1 MNRTELIGHLQSKYA
16 MTAEEVEKIEDDGEK
31 LIKTAFDFAGFKPDV
46 DIRELVD
53 GAFGGNL
60 SNRDYL
66 EEGSSAVRISVDG
79 VVENI
84 APINGSDFSLEE
96 MYKLIGQD
104 VIELVYLPNDKLFV
118 VDEEG
123 VYRVPLKINWLAT
136 RILSEQLLARKQHP
150 TFIFGDVLLVN
161 SKQVK

>member
-1 MNRTELIGHLQSKYA
+1 MNRTELIGHLQSKCA
-16 MTAEEVEKIEDDGEK
+16 MTAEEVEKIENDGEK
-31 LIKTAFDFAGFKPDV
+31 LIKAAFDFAGFKPDV

-66 EEGSSAVRISVDG
+66 EEGSSAVRIRVDG

-84 APINGSDFSLEE
+84 TPMNGSDFSIEE

-104 VIELVYLPNDKLFV
+104 IIDFVYLPNDKLFI
-118 VDEEG
+118 VDDEG
-123 VYRVPLKINWLAT
+123 FYRVPLNINWIAT
-136 RILSEQLLARKQHP
+136 RILSELYLMQNQRPA
-150 TFIFGDVLLVN
+150 FIFGDVLLVN
-161 SKQVK
+161 SNQVK

>member
-1 MNRTELIGHLQSKYA
+1 MNRTELIGYLQSKYA
-16 MTAEEVEKIEDDGEK
+16 MTAEEVEKIENDGEK
-31 LIKTAFDFAGFKPDV
+31 LIKAAFDFAGFKPDV

-66 EEGSSAVRISVDG
+66 EEGSSAVRIRVDG

-84 APINGSDFSLEE
+84 TPMNGSDFSIEE

-104 VIELVYLPNDKLFV
+104 IIDFVYLPNDKLFI
-118 VDEEG
+118 VDDEG
-123 VYRVPLKINWLAT
+123 FYRVPLNINWIAT
-136 RILSEQLLARKQHP
+136 RILSELYLMQNQRPA
-150 TFIFGDVLLVN
+150 FIFGDVLLVN
-161 SKQVK
+161 SNQVK

>member
-16 MTAEEVEKIEDDGEK
+16 MTAEEVEKIKDDGEK
-31 LIKTAFDFAGFKPDV
+31 LIKTAFDFASFKPDV

-79 VVENI
+79 VVEI
-84 APINGSDFSLEE
+84 
-96 MYKLIGQD
+96 
-104 VIELVYLPNDKLFV
+104 
-118 VDEEG
+118 
-123 VYRVPLKINWLAT
+123 
-136 RILSEQLLARKQHP
+136 
-150 TFIFGDVLLVN
+150 
-161 SKQVK
+161 

>member
-1 MNRTELIGHLQSKYA
+1 MNRTELIGHLQSKCA
-16 MTAEEVEKIEDDGEK
+16 MTAEEVEKIENDGEK
-31 LIKTAFDFAGFKPDV
+31 LIKAAFDFAGFKPDV

-66 EEGSSAVRISVDG
+66 EEGSSAVRIRVDG

-84 APINGSDFSLEE
+84 TPMNGSDFSLEE

-104 VIELVYLPNDKLFV
+104 IIDFVYLPNDKLFI
-118 VDEEG
+118 VDDEG
-123 VYRVPLKINWLAT
+123 FYRVPLNINWIAT
-136 RILSEQLLARKQHP
+136 RILSELYLMANQRP

-161 SKQVK
+161 SNQVK

>member
-1 MNRTELIGHLQSKYA
+1 MNRTELIGYLQSKYA
-16 MTAEEVEKIEDDGEK
+16 MTAEEVEKIENDGEK
-31 LIKTAFDFAGFKPDV
+31 LIKAAFDFAGFKPDV

-66 EEGSSAVRISVDG
+66 EEGSSAVRIRVDG

-84 APINGSDFSLEE
+84 TPMNGSDFSLEE

-104 VIELVYLPNDKLFV
+104 IIDFVYLPNDKLFV
-118 VDEEG
+118 VDDEG
-123 VYRVPLKINWLAT
+123 FYRVPLNINWIAT
-136 RILSEQLLARKQHP
+136 RILSELYLMVNQRPA
-150 TFIFGDVLLVN
+150 FIFGDVLLVN

>member
-16 MTAEEVEKIEDDGEK
+16 MTAEEVEKIKDDGEK

-66 EEGSSAVRISVDG
+66 EKGSSAVRISVDG

-84 APINGSDFSLEE
+84 APMNGSDFSLDE

-104 VIELVYLPNDKLFV
+104 IIECIYLPNDKLFV
-118 VDEEG
+118 VDEKG
-123 VYRVPLKINWLAT
+123 FYRVPLKINWLAT
-136 RILSEQLLARKQHP
+136 QIFSEQLLTIKQHP
-150 TFIFGDVLLVN
+150 TFIFGNVLLIN
-161 SKQVK
+161 MEQIK

>member
-1 MNRTELIGHLQSKYA
+1 MNRTELIGYLQSKCA
-16 MTAEEVEKIEDDGEK
+16 ITAEEVEKIENDGEK
-31 LIKTAFDFAGFKPDV
+31 LIKAAFDFAGFKPDV

-66 EEGSSAVRISVDG
+66 EEGSSAVRIRVDG

-84 APINGSDFSLEE
+84 TPMNGSDFSLEE

-104 VIELVYLPNDKLFV
+104 IIDFVYLPNDKLFV
-118 VDEEG
+118 VDDEG
-123 VYRVPLKINWLAT
+123 FYRVPLKINWIAT
-136 RILSEQLLARKQHP
+136 RILSELYLMANQRPA
-150 TFIFGDVLLVN
+150 FIFGDVLLVN

>member
-16 MTAEEVEKIEDDGEK
+16 MPAEEVEKIKADGEK
-31 LIKTAFDFAGFKPDV
+31 LIRTVFDFEGFKPDV

-60 SNRDYL
+60 SNRDFL
-66 EEGSSAVRISVDG
+66 QEGSSAVRISVDG

-104 VIELVYLPNDKLFV
+104 IIELVYLPNDKLFV
-118 VDEEG
+118 IDEEG
-123 VYRVPLKINWLAT
+123 FYRTPLKINWLAT
-136 RILSEQLLARKQHP
+136 RILTEQLLTRKQHP
-150 TFIFGDVLLVN
+150 IFIFGDVLLIN
-161 SKQVK
+161 GEQIK

>member
-1 MNRTELIGHLQSKYA
+1 MNRTELIGYLQSKCA
-16 MTAEEVEKIEDDGEK
+16 ITAEEVEKIENDGEK
-31 LIKTAFDFAGFKPDV
+31 LIKAAFDFAGFKPDV

-66 EEGSSAVRISVDG
+66 EEGSSAVRIRVDG

-84 APINGSDFSLEE
+84 TPMNGSDFSLEE

-104 VIELVYLPNDKLFV
+104 IIDFVYLPNDKLLI
-118 VDEEG
+118 VDDEG
-123 VYRVPLKINWLAT
+123 FYRVPLHINWIAT
-136 RILSEQLLARKQHP
+136 RILSELYLMANQRP
-150 TFIFGDVLLVN
+150 TFIFGNVLLVN

>member
-1 MNRTELIGHLQSKYA
+1 MNRTELIGYLQSKYA
-16 MTAEEVEKIEDDGEK
+16 MTAEEVEKIENDGEK
-31 LIKTAFDFAGFKPDV
+31 LIKAAFDFAGFKPDV

-66 EEGSSAVRISVDG
+66 KEGSSAVRIRVDG

-84 APINGSDFSLEE
+84 TPMNGSDFSIEE

-104 VIELVYLPNDKLFV
+104 IIDFVYLPNDKLFI
-118 VDEEG
+118 VDDEG
-123 VYRVPLKINWLAT
+123 FYRVPLNINWIAT
-136 RILSEQLLARKQHP
+136 RILSELYLMQNQRPA
-150 TFIFGDVLLVN
+150 FIFGDVLLVN
-161 SKQVK
+161 SNQVK

>member
-1 MNRTELIGHLQSKYA
+1 MNRTELISYLQSKYA
-16 MTAEEVEKIEDDGEK
+16 MTAEEVEKIENDGEK
-31 LIKTAFDFAGFKPDV
+31 LIKAAFDFAGFKPDV

-66 EEGSSAVRISVDG
+66 EEGSSAVRIRVDG

-84 APINGSDFSLEE
+84 TPMNGSDFSLEE

-104 VIELVYLPNDKLFV
+104 IIDFVYLPNDKLFV
-118 VDEEG
+118 VDDEG
-123 VYRVPLKINWLAT
+123 FYRVPLNINWIAT
-136 RILSEQLLARKQHP
+136 RILSELYLMANNVQHSFLV
-150 TFIFGDVLLVN
+150 TFCL
-161 SKQVK
+161 

>member
-16 MTAEEVEKIEDDGEK
+16 MTAEEVEKIKNDGEK
-31 LIKTAFDFAGFKPDV
+31 LIKAAFDFAGFKPDV

-66 EEGSSAVRISVDG
+66 EEGSSAVRIRVDG

-84 APINGSDFSLEE
+84 TPMNGSDFSLEE

-104 VIELVYLPNDKLFV
+104 IIDFVYLPNDKLFV
-118 VDEEG
+118 VDDEG
-123 VYRVPLKINWLAT
+123 FYRVPLNINWIAT
-136 RILSEQLLARKQHP
+136 RILSELYLMANQRPA
-150 TFIFGDVLLVN
+150 FIFGDVLLVN
-161 SKQVK
+161 SNQVK